1 MVLEEATKRTVV
13 VESTAAAMAEPRQW
27 LLSQLEGHGYAQDDV
42 FAVHLAL
49 EEAFYNAVKHGNRM
63 DSTRQVKL
71 EFVVGPEQ
79 VEVSMTD
86 NGGGFDPNSVP
97 DCRLGENLYK
107 TEGRGIL
114 LMRSYMDVV
123 EFNKTLKVMFICS
136 LERKV
141 ESASFKVG
149 KLKKI
154 LGNHCIG
161 FRCRKTHLLIG

>member
-27 LLSQLEGHGYAQDDV
+27 LLSQLEEYGYAQDDV

-63 DSTRQVKL
+63 DSTKQVKL
-71 EFVVGPEQ
+71 DFVVGPDQ

-86 NGGGFDPNSVP
+86 NGGGFDPNNVP

-123 EFNKTLKVMFICS
+123 EFNKQ
-136 LERKV
+136 
-141 ESASFKVG
+141 
-149 KLKKI
+149 
-154 LGNHCIG
+154 GNGVHMV
-161 FRCRKTHLLIG
+161 RYRHHAKEPATQEQKSK